1 MSKKIKKNFLVVDAS
16 SFLYRAYHAM
26 PDLRNKKD
34 FPTGAITGMINML
47 RKTREEWPAE
57 IGLCVFDPKGPT
69 FREKVYSAYKANRS
83 KMPDDLSIQ
92 TPVIFEIIEAMGWP
106 ILSIPG
112 YEADDVIGTV
122 TNIASQLKFNSIII
136 SGDKDLA
143 QLVTNDILVVDS
155 MRREGVPAKI
165 LDEEGVLE
173 KFGVPPSKI
182 IDYLTLLGDAV
193 DNIPGVPKVGPKTAK
208 KWLEEYGNLDEVIK
222 NAEFIKGA
230 VGENLRK
237 SLDWLPQGKLDHNQE
252 RRRCWG
258 SRSRNREIL

>member
-1 MSKKIKKNFLVVDAS
+1 M
-16 SFLYRAYHAM
+16 
-26 PDLRNKKD
+26 
-34 FPTGAITGMINML
+34 
-47 RKTREEWPAE
+47 
-57 IGLCVFDPKGPT
+57 
-69 FREKVYSAYKANRS
+69 
-83 KMPDDLSIQ
+83 
-92 TPVIFEIIEAMGWP
+92 
-106 ILSIPG
+106 
-112 YEADDVIGTV
+112 
-122 TNIASQLKFNSIII
+122 
-136 SGDKDLA
+136 
-143 QLVTNDILVVDS
+143 TNDILVVDS

-230 VGENLRK
+230 VGKISGNLLTGFRK
-237 SLDWLPQGKLDHNQE
+237 EKLDHNQE
-252 RRRCWG
+252 RCRCWG

>member
-1 MSKKIKKNFLVVDAS
+1 
-16 SFLYRAYHAM
+16 
-26 PDLRNKKD
+26 
-34 FPTGAITGMINML
+34 
-47 RKTREEWPAE
+47 
-57 IGLCVFDPKGPT
+57 
-69 FREKVYSAYKANRS
+69 
-83 KMPDDLSIQ
+83 MPDDLSLQ

-193 DNIPGVPKVGPKTAK
+193 DNIPGVLRLGQKPQ
-208 KWLEEYGNLDEVIK
+208 K
-222 NAEFIKGA
+222 NG
-230 VGENLRK
+230 
-237 SLDWLPQGKLDHNQE
+237 
-252 RRRCWG
+252 
-258 SRSRNREIL
+258 

>member
-1 MSKKIKKNFLVVDAS
+1 
-16 SFLYRAYHAM
+16 M

-112 YEADDVIGTV
+112 YEAD
-122 TNIASQLKFNSIII
+122 
-136 SGDKDLA
+136 
-143 QLVTNDILVVDS
+143 
-155 MRREGVPAKI
+155 M
-165 LDEEGVLE
+165 
-173 KFGVPPSKI
+173 
-182 IDYLTLLGDAV
+182 
-193 DNIPGVPKVGPKTAK
+193 
-208 KWLEEYGNLDEVIK
+208 
-222 NAEFIKGA
+222 
-230 VGENLRK
+230 
-237 SLDWLPQGKLDHNQE
+237 
-252 RRRCWG
+252 
-258 SRSRNREIL
+258 